1 LNNEYEDI
9 KYKVYIDER
18 KSLIDIMLKESLAFD
33 KAILTLASGA
43 FGLSFTFIRQIIPN
57 IKNGTIYLLK
67 SAWIGFGISILIT
80 LTSFLTS
87 FFACKKGI
95 KILEVEYINNNKN
108 KKGKNINY
116 MTIITKCLNIL
127 SILSFIIGT
136 YFLASF
142 SINNL

>member
-1 LNNEYEDI
+1 MNKEYEDI

-33 KAILTLASGA
+33 KAILTLASSA

-67 SAWIGFGISILIT
+67 SAWISFGISILIT
-80 LTSFLTS
+80 LASFLTS

-95 KILEVEYINNNKN
+95 KILEVKYIVDNKN

-116 MTIITKCLNIL
+116 MTIITIFLNIL

>member
-1 LNNEYEDI
+1 MNKGHEDI

-43 FGLSFTFIRQIIPN
+43 FGLSFTFINQIIPN

-67 SAWIGFGISILIT
+67 SAWISFGISILIT

-87 FFACKKGI
+87 IFACKKGI
-95 KILEVEYINNNKN
+95 KILEVEYINDNRN

-116 MTIITKCLNIL
+116 MTIITICLNIL
-127 SILSFIIGT
+127 SILSFIVGT
-136 YFLASF
+136 LFLTYF